1 MKILSFFN
9 IRTLILYVLR
19 YLANVT
25 PDQWSEAVIAVKMA
39 ETHAQSG
46 SRAKWVTDIL
56 KRAYPALTA
65 TKASGIP
72 QPETAAAFG
81 RFRQC
86 PTAARTLRPSRQR

>member
-56 KRAYPALTA
+56 KRAYPALETA
-65 TKASGIP
+65 TINWLI
-72 QPETAAAFG
+72 ETALKYVQN
-81 RFRQC
+81 RK
-86 PTAARTLRPSRQR
+86 